1 MSGRSNRGLSAIAR
15 VKMGA
20 VLSSRYYV
28 MNGRI
33 QMGRV
38 EIYIVILSKK
48 GFRPPSPRQ
57 TKIPLPL
64 GKNVLD
70 PHMLCN
76 MCVHVHVEFLSIV
89 IFIRPYS
96 QSSLETYGLQ
106 LAVTHA
112 FIKFQFWRMHLEW
125 GGGGNIYNQAVEK
138 LTPDQSFAL
147 GK

>member
-38 EIYIVILSKK
+38 KIYIVILSKK
-48 GFRPPSPRQ
+48 GFRPPPPRQ

-76 MCVHVHVEFLSIV
+76 MCVHIHVEFLSIV

-96 QSSLETYGLQ
+96 QSSLETWSIASCYTCVYQILV
-106 LAVTHA
+106 LT
-112 FIKFQFWRMHLEW
+112 MHLE
-125 GGGGNIYNQAVEK
+125 GGGNIYNQAVEK